1 MADWSTISALATGG
15 GTLVLALATFASVR
29 SSNRTARIAE
39 QSLLIGVRPLL
50 MPSRLE
56 DPPFRVFWSDE
67 HLATLRGGIACVDV
81 VDGQMY
87 LAFSLRN
94 AANGIAVLQAWSII
108 TDYSP
113 SDPPS
118 DLDAMRRQGRDLY
131 IPAGDVGFSGGGGVA
146 QILTDVRCTP
156 AACCDGKRRPSSISS
171 QRPRGRAAGDQ
182 SVLVGLFGALGVGS
196 WRGAPLERGSRRPA
210 STGLNREVSEDPS
223 TDPRRWFTL
232 AIVITS
238 IVHRGARQLGS
249 QRLAIPDHP
258 CGVPRRCR
266 ACSLVV
272 SGHAVVRDAAHHRRP
287 SGRPR
292 RPRRMFTIGAL
303 ALRYGLVA
311 RGTVVVGAEP
321 RPRRGPHR
329 GDRRVVDA
337 PGDARHPLDHVRGRE
352 RATAFA
358 AWGAPP
364 VRAAFGPVV
373 GGFLTT
379 NYSWR
384 WAFGVNVIV
393 APFAI
398 VGALTFMRKG
408 TRADHRVRIDVPG
421 AVMVAAGLFLLVFAL
436 SEGGT
441 YGWLD
446 PIKDFR
452 LAGSVVWPSSLGLSM
467 IPFVVVAAVVM
478 LGAFTAYER
487 WKERRGDDPLFEFG
501 QLRHKG
507 FRYGL
512 LTSLAVSMGQLGM
525 LFVVPVFLQDGER
538 LSAETS
544 GFWMIPVGL
553 FILAGAQLG
562 RPFTRRIGVTRVVQ
576 LGLASEAAGLL
587 ILAPSIAEAHVH

>member
-1 MADWSTISALATGG
+1 
-15 GTLVLALATFASVR
+15 
-29 SSNRTARIAE
+29 
-39 QSLLIGVRPLL
+39 
-50 MPSRLE
+50 MP
-56 DPPFRVFWSDE
+56 
-67 HLATLRGGIACVDV
+67 
-81 VDGQMY
+81 
-87 LAFSLRN
+87 
-94 AANGIAVLQAWSII
+94 
-108 TDYSP
+108 
-113 SDPPS
+113 
-118 DLDAMRRQGRDLY
+118 
-131 IPAGDVGFSGGGGVA
+131 
-146 QILTDVRCTP
+146 
-156 AACCDGKRRPSSISS
+156 
-171 QRPRGRAAGDQ
+171 
-182 SVLVGLFGALGVGS
+182 
-196 WRGAPLERGSRRPA
+196 
-210 STGLNREVSEDPS
+210 EDPS

-238 IVHRGARQLGS
+238 ILIVVLDNS
-249 QRLAIPDHP
+249 ILTVAIPTILREFHTTLASLQWVVAGYALVFATLLIIGGRLGDIYGHRRIFII
-258 CGVPRRCR
+258 GVVLFGTGSLLAALSWSVP
-266 ACSLVV
+266 SLVV
-272 SGHAVVRDAAHHRRP
+272 GEALIE
-287 SGRPR
+287 G
-292 RPRRMFTIGAL
+292 IGAAFMLPATL
-303 ALRYGLVA
+303 AILS
-311 RGTVVVGAEP
+311 TTF
-321 RPRRGPHR
+321 
-329 GDRRVVDA
+329 
-337 PGDARHPLDHVRGRE
+337 RGRE

-358 AWGAPP
+358 AWGATAGAA
-364 VRAAFGPVV
+364 AAFGPVV

-553 FILAGAQLG
+553 FILAAIRKLNVHIYVLLPVRTG
-562 RPFTRRIGVTRVVQ
+562 RPSGP
-576 LGLASEAAGLL
+576 AG
-587 ILAPSIAEAHVH
+587 S